1 MHRTQSSL
9 SNFSSKPHWPMEEG
23 ELAEDGLDA
32 DEERKDCAIE
42 VVARTLYHHYRHRC
56 RVFLHN
62 ETRVDIGDIG
72 RVGEEAGEGGWTTR
86 KLPTFFLV
94 SRVNKRLPTVE
105 KK

>member
-1 MHRTQSSL
+1 
-9 SNFSSKPHWPMEEG
+9 MEEG

-72 RVGEEAGEGGWTTR
+72 RVGEEAGVQTEDSNLKRCSVAYVKSGEADGYMKT
-86 KLPTFFLV
+86 KDLV
-94 SRVNKRLPTVE
+94 DEETLQ
-105 KK
+105 